1 MSLILLDFFSSLI
14 ILDSV
19 DRIISWML
27 SFDILLQYFTFFF
40 FSPSWYSMNILT
52 VGNIYFAL

>member
-14 ILDSV
+14 SLDSV
-19 DRIISWML
+19 DRVVSWML
-27 SFDILLQYFTFFF
+27 SFDIFLQYFTFA
-40 FSPSWYSMNILT
+40 FSSLYALNILA